1 MGRVHLWWIRRGSNS
16 LPPPCHGGALPGE
29 LRTHNQPNYYTL
41 KDFLGNIIFLVYHYA
56 MKKSRKDIIQEIA
69 LNGLIAATY
78 AVLTIVASPLYYGPI
93 QFRFS
98 EILVLFC
105 F

>member
-1 MGRVHLWWIRRGSNS
+1 
-16 LPPPCHGGALPGE
+16 
-29 LRTHNQPNYYTL
+29 
-41 KDFLGNIIFLVYHYA
+41 